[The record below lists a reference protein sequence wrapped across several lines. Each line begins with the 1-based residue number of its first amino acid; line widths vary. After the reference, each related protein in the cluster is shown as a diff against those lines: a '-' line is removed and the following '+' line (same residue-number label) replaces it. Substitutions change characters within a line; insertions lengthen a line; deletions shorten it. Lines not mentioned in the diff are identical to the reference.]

1 MIRLCVNCLLPSS
14 KPDLYFDEEGVCTA
28 CTAYFDR
35 PNIDWDK
42 RRAELLKI
50 LETYRRSD
58 GHWDCLVGVSGG
70 KDSTFQV
77 IKMLEFG
84 MNPLCVTAT
93 TCDESELGRKN
104 IENLKNLGVDHLQ
117 VSPNPLVRR
126 KLNRL
131 CLNEVGDIQWP
142 EHVGIFTIPFK
153 VASQYEVGLIIY
165 GENPQNEFGGPD
177 LAAKANVM
185 DRRWMEEFGGL
196 LGLRVSDLSETY
208 KIPKKNLVP
217 YEYPTLDELSKSR
230 VSAIFLG
237 QFLPWDGFENY
248 KCASDS
254 GFLPYSADIEGSIGN
269 YENLDNY
276 QQGIHDY
283 FKYLKFGFGRATDIA
298 SLHIRRGRMTRDEGL
313 RLVRERDGRFPW
325 SYLGKTLEQILK
337 PLEMSVDDFVA
348 VCDRFTNRELFASDL
363 EGNLIKDEN
372 GNLQKRKDWLA

>member
-1 MIRLCVNCLLPSS
+1 MIEICVNCLLPSS

-58 GHWDCLVGVSGG
+58 GYWDCLVGVSGG

>member
-14 KPDLYFDEEGVCTA
+14 KPDLYFDEEGICTA

>member
-1 MIRLCVNCLLPSS
+1 MIKLCSCCLLPSS

-58 GHWDCLVGVSGG
+58 GYWDCLIGVSGG

>member
-1 MIRLCVNCLLPSS
+1 MIKLCSCCLLPSS
-14 KPDLYFDEEGVCTA
+14 KPDLYFDEEGVCSA
-28 CTAYFDR
+28 CTAYFAR

-50 LETYRRSD
+50 LESYRRSD
-58 GHWDCLVGVSGG
+58 GYWDCLVGVSGG
-70 KDSTFQV
+70 KDSTYQV
-77 IKMLEFG
+77 ITMLELG

-104 IENLKNLGVDHLQ
+104 IENLKNLGVDHIQ

-126 KLNRL
+126 KLNKL
-131 CLNEVGDIQWP
+131 GLTEVGDISWA
-142 EHVGIFTIPFK
+142 EHVGIFTTPFK
-153 VASQYEVGLIIY
+153 VAARYGVGLIIY
-165 GENPQNEFGGPD
+165 GENSQNEYGGPD
-177 LAAKANVM
+177 SAAKSNVI

-208 KIPKKNLVP
+208 GIPRRNLVP
-217 YEYPTLDELSKSR
+217 YQYPSLNELSESR

-237 QFLPWDGFENY
+237 QFLPWDGLENS
-248 KCASDS
+248 KIAADS
-254 GFLPYSADIEGSIGN
+254 GFLTYSDDVEGSIGN
-269 YENLDNY
+269 FENLDNH
-276 QQGIHDY
+276 QMGIHDY

-337 PLEMSVDDFVA
+337 PLEMSVDDFIA

-363 EGNLIKDEN
+363 GGNLIKDEN

>member
-58 GHWDCLVGVSGG
+58 GYWDCLIGVSGG

-337 PLEMSVDDFVA
+337 PLEMSVDDFVG

>member
-58 GHWDCLVGVSGG
+58 GYWDCLIGVSGG

>member
-1 MIRLCVNCLLPSS
+1 M
-14 KPDLYFDEEGVCTA
+14 
-28 CTAYFDR
+28 
-35 PNIDWDK
+35 
-42 RRAELLKI
+42 
-50 LETYRRSD
+50 
-58 GHWDCLVGVSGG
+58 
-70 KDSTFQV
+70 
-77 IKMLEFG
+77 
-84 MNPLCVTAT
+84 
-93 TCDESELGRKN
+93 
-104 IENLKNLGVDHLQ
+104 
-117 VSPNPLVRR
+117 
-126 KLNRL
+126 
-131 CLNEVGDIQWP
+131 
-142 EHVGIFTIPFK
+142 
-153 VASQYEVGLIIY
+153 
-165 GENPQNEFGGPD
+165 
-177 LAAKANVM
+177 
-185 DRRWMEEFGGL
+185 
-196 LGLRVSDLSETY
+196 
-208 KIPKKNLVP
+208 P

-254 GFLPYSADIEGSIGN
+254 GVLPYSADIEGSIGN